1 MNLTSADLMAIH
13 LISNN
18 NVNHKEARRKSQRR
32 ERGDAG
38 YKSLCATS

>member
-1 MNLTSADLMAIH
+1 MNLTSDDLMAIH

-18 NVNHKEARRKSQRR
+18 NVTQKGARRKSQRR
-32 ERGDAG
+32 ERDATG